1 MSNVNQLPDI
11 ALDSVEDLP
20 GFEVPP
26 QGRYLCLLT
35 ISPKEIN
42 GKGNLEFKYVV
53 QETIELASPTDVEPK
68 QGANFTEL
76 FSYDKGLPMAKDKL
90 KKLCEGL
97 GIPTSSSLSEIVE
110 SAQGVGVEA
119 TLKHRKN
126 PKGDDP
132 ERVYASVPAATFKV
146 A

>member
-1 MSNVNQLPDI
+1 MADINNLPDI
-11 ALDSVEDLP
+11 SLDSIEDLP

-35 ISPKEIN
+35 IAPKEIN
-42 GKGNLEFKYVV
+42 GKGNLEFEYTV

-68 QGANFTEL
+68 QGATFTEL

-97 GIPTSSSLSEIVE
+97 GIPTNSSLADIVE
-110 SAQGVGVEA
+110 SVQGVGVEV

-126 PKGDDP
+126 PKGPDP
-132 ERVYASVPAATFKV
+132 ERVYANVPAATFKV
-146 A
+146 V